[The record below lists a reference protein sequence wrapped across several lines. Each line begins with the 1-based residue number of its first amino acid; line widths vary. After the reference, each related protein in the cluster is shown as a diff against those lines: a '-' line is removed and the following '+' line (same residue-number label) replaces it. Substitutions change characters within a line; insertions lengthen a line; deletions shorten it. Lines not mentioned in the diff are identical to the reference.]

1 MAVNVDTP
9 ELITEGNLQAFF
21 HQSITDAARSRRLP
35 AGDATLHY
43 LTHLLADYAL
53 ADRLFDHTPAGRK
66 LRPLAVLY
74 SDALC
79 APSVTERRLWLQ
91 RLGDLALFIAGWF
104 SGRLSRRL
112 TDIDYCIAMG
122 GNAYGYLHETAD
134 GSPRDRA
141 LGEIFGELAQGF
153 DRFVDLLACITRRA
167 GGQDADVLGLYEQ
180 WLASGSPLLARRLQA
195 LGVDVGAAGRV
206 Q

>member
-1 MAVNVDTP
+1 MAVNVDTLY
-9 ELITEGNLQAFF
+9 LITEGNLQAFF
-21 HQSITDAARSRRLP
+21 HQSITDAARSRQLP

-43 LTHLLADYAL
+43 LTHLLADFAQ
-53 ADRLFDHTPAGRK
+53 ADRLFDHTPAGPK

-122 GNAYGYLHETAD
+122 GNAYGYLHDTAD

-141 LGEIFGELAQGF
+141 LGEIFGELAHGF
-153 DRFVDLLACITRRA
+153 DRFVELLASITGRQA
-167 GGQDADVLGLYEQ
+167 GGDADMLELYER
-180 WLASGSPLLARRLQA
+180 WLATGSPFLARQLQA
-195 LGVDVGAAGRV
+195 LGVDVRAAARV

>member
-1 MAVNVDTP
+1 MTVDANGP
-9 ELITEGNLQAFF
+9 DLITEGNLQAFF
-21 HQSITDAARSRRLP
+21 HHSITDAARRRQLP

-43 LTHLLADYAL
+43 LTHLLADYAQ
-53 ADRLFDHTPAGRK
+53 ANRLFDHTPEGPR

-104 SGRLSRRL
+104 AGRLSRRL

-141 LGEIFGELAQGF
+141 LGEIFGELAHGF
-153 DRFVDLLACITRRA
+153 DHFVELLASITARR
-167 GGQDADVLGLYEQ
+167 GGDADMLALYER
-180 WLASGSPLLARRLQA
+180 WLATGSPFLARQLQA
-195 LGVDVGAAGRV
+195 LGIDVGAAARV

>member
-1 MAVNVDTP
+1 MAVEPGTP
-9 ELITEGNLQAFF
+9 DLITEGNLEAFF
-21 HQSITDAARSRRLP
+21 HRSITDAARSRQLP
-35 AGDATLHY
+35 AGEATLHY
-43 LTHLLADYAL
+43 LTHLLANFAK
-53 ADRLFDHTPAGRK
+53 ADHLFDHTPAGLK

-79 APSVTERRLWLQ
+79 APSLTERRLWLQ

-112 TDIDYCIAMG
+112 TDIEYCIAMG

-134 GSPRDRA
+134 TSPRNRA
-141 LGEIFGELAQGF
+141 LGEIFGELAHGF
-153 DRFVDLLACITRRA
+153 DRFVELLASITER
-167 GGQDADVLGLYEQ
+167 QADGDMLELYER
-180 WLASGSPLLARRLQA
+180 WLATGSPFLARRLQA
-195 LGVDVGAAGRV
+195 LGVDVSTARM

>member
-1 MAVNVDTP
+1 MATTGDTP
-9 ELITEGNLQAFF
+9 NLVTAGNLQAFF
-21 HQSITDAARSRRLP
+21 HESITDAARSRRLH

-43 LTHLLADYAL
+43 LTHLLADYAK
-53 ADRLFDHTPAGRK
+53 ADRLFDHTGDGPR
-66 LRPLAVLY
+66 LRPLAMIY
-74 SDALC
+74 RDALD

-104 SGRLSRRL
+104 SGRLGRRL
-112 TDIDYCIAMG
+112 TDLDYCIAMG

-141 LGEIFGELAQGF
+141 LREIFGELAQGF
-153 DRFVDLLACITRRA
+153 DRFVELLAATTQRA
-167 GGQDADVLGLYEQ
+167 GDHDADVLGLYEQ
-180 WLASGSPLLARRLQA
+180 WLATGSPLLGRRLRA
-195 LGVDVGAAGRV
+195 LGVDISAASRA

>member
-1 MAVNVDTP
+1 MAVDVDIP
-9 ELITEGNLQAFF
+9 DLITEGNLQAFF
-21 HQSITDAARSRRLP
+21 HQSITDAARSRRVP

-43 LTHLLADYAL
+43 LTHLLADYAQ
-53 ADRLFDHTPAGRK
+53 ADRLFDHTPTGPK

-134 GSPRDRA
+134 RSPRDRA
-141 LGEIFGELAQGF
+141 LGQIFGELASGF
-153 DRFVDLLACITRRA
+153 DHFVELLASITGRE
-167 GGQDADVLGLYEQ
+167 GGSDTDMLALYER
-180 WLASGSPLLARRLQA
+180 WLASGSPFLARRLQA
-195 LGVDVGAAGRV
+195 LGVDVSATRV

>member
-1 MAVNVDTP
+1 MAVKSDTP
-9 ELITEGNLQAFF
+9 DLITEGNLQAFF
-21 HQSITDAARSRRLP
+21 HQSITDAARSRQLA

-43 LTHLLADYAL
+43 LTHLLADYAQ
-53 ADRLFDHTPAGRK
+53 ADRLFDQTPAGPK
-66 LRPLAVLY
+66 MRPLAVLY

-79 APSVTERRLWLQ
+79 APTVTERRLWLQ

-122 GNAYGYLHETAD
+122 GNAYGYLHDTAD

-141 LGEIFGELAQGF
+141 LGEIFGELAHGF
-153 DRFVDLLACITRRA
+153 DRFVELLASITRRNVGA
-167 GGQDADVLGLYEQ
+167 DADMLALYEH
-180 WLASGSPLLARRLQA
+180 WLATGSPFLARRLQA
-195 LGVDVGAAGRV
+195 LGIDVSATRM